1 MSNYDANYAT
11 DSDWLKAKDW
21 PAGTSAVLTIASH
34 EGVNFA
40 KEGEDPAVK
49 CCLKF
54 EGKDKGIVLN
64 NQNYGRLKDAYGDDC
79 DEWIGK
85 EIKVET
91 EKLMSGQFAGN
102 YMFVIRGMSETA
114 EASDIPF

>member
-1 MSNYDANYAT
+1 MLNYDSNYAT

-21 PAGTSAVLTIASH
+21 PSGTEAVLTIKSH

-54 EGKDKGIVLN
+54 EGKEKGIVLN
-64 NQNYGRLKDAYGDDC
+64 NQNYGRLKDSFGNDC
-79 DEWIGK
+79 DDWIGQK
-85 EIKVET
+85 VVVET
-91 EKLMSGQFAGN
+91 EKIMNGQFAGH
-102 YMFVIRGMSETA
+102 YMFIVKGKSEVA
-114 EASDIPF
+114 DADQIPF